1 MKPLLT
7 LLLVAA
13 GCAAPPPPSQKGGA
27 QEELRRAREE
37 VRRLR
42 RERDTQREELERLRK
57 QLERQRSI
65 VQVARSLERIRG
77 LPIRRPLRVRFV
89 EQAWARRHM
98 EQELE
103 RDAPAGYLEGYVATL
118 ARVGLLPPRYP
129 LRKELLE
136 LMSEQVA
143 GFYDPR
149 AGALFVR
156 RDMPAGELILSH
168 EIAHALQDQS
178 FPLQPLHGEE
188 KDQEDRSF
196 AVRALVEGDATL
208 TMVEHLRR
216 TMTLWKAFRL
226 LPDLLEAMAL
236 DDARLKQAP
245 AYIRESLVQPYLR
258 GMAFVQVLHGRG
270 GWKRVDQAFRAPPV
284 SSEQVLHPEKYL
296 AGELPEPVTLPDL
309 SGLLGEAVHENTLG
323 EFGVSVLLG
332 QTVGSSA
339 AARAAAGWAGDRLR
353 SYRRPDGELVLVW
366 VTLWDSIEDAREL
379 QRALTDH
386 LNVRYARRGAVW
398 TSGHGV
404 AATRMRGRR
413 VVIVDGAQDERQ
425 ARALLARCR

>member
-1 MKPLLT
+1 MK
-7 LLLVAA
+7 
-13 GCAAPPPPSQKGGA
+13 
-27 QEELRRAREE
+27 R
-37 VRRLR
+37 
-42 RERDTQREELERLRK
+42 
-57 QLERQRSI
+57 
-65 VQVARSLERIRG
+65 
-77 LPIRRPLRVRFV
+77 
-89 EQAWARRHM
+89 
-98 EQELE
+98 ELE
-103 RDAPAGYLEGYVATL
+103 RDAPEAYVAAYVATL

-178 FPLQPLHGEE
+178 FPLQPLHGED

-208 TMVEHLRR
+208 AMVDHLRR
-216 TMTLWKAFRL
+216 TMTLWKAFRM

-245 AYIRESLVQPYLR
+245 AYIRESLIQPYLR

-284 SSEQVLHPEKYL
+284 SSEQILHPEKYL

-353 SYRRPDGELVLVW
+353 SYRRSDGELVLVW
-366 VTLWDSIEDAREL
+366 VTVWDSLEDAREL
-379 QRALTDH
+379 HRALTDH
-386 LNVRYARRGAVW
+386 LNVRYARQGAVW

-413 VVIVDGAQDERQ
+413 VVIVDGARDERQ
-425 ARALLARCR
+425 ARAVLARCR